1 MKFTARSG
9 ESFNIDPK
17 RVTRR
22 MEKTKEGKD
31 SMSPIEINREQAK
44 RSMEMNRGKTPPG
57 DNMTPMPRRRPSAM
71 DNYKGYPM
79 PEKRP
84 KK

>member
-1 MKFTARSG
+1 MKFTTRSG
-9 ESFNIDPK
+9 GSVNIDPNK
-17 RVTRR
+17 VTRR

-31 SMSPIEINREQAK
+31 SMSPIEINRDQAR

-57 DNMTPMPRRRPSAM
+57 DDMTPMPRRRPM